1 VGSWQFEPLAVGD
14 HFSAVEP
21 SILREKLEFMGEV
34 MKVPTGQFYSR
45 TWVSR
50 EMAQAGRSSSGE
62 APIGHVEI
70 AFSGSCAQLTGLG
83 GHRAGSGG
91 IGLEAIEMSSSDP

>member
-1 VGSWQFEPLAVGD
+1 VGRRQFEPLAVGD
-14 HFSAVEP
+14 HLSSLEP

-34 MKVPTGQFYSR
+34 VKVPTGQFYGR

-50 EMAQAGRSSSGE
+50 ELNQTARSSSGE

-70 AFSGSCAQLTGLG
+70 GFSGSCVQLTGPG